1 MTTRRTLARRG
12 LAGLAV
18 ATLAIAGFAGA
29 ASALPGPGQDGAPAL
44 GSLSIHKHAG
54 TPTSQTPP
62 NGQPQTVNRPVLAGV
77 TFEVC
82 QIPGIDLTTNAGW
95 DAANA
100 ATLTGP
106 GAVTCGANP
115 ATSIVTGV
123 DGLAFFNNL
132 PLGLYLVTETAAPVG
147 VTKAVPFL
155 VTIPYPSVTGS
166 GTDATTSWLYD
177 VHVYP
182 KNGLDPKGSK
192 TVADPKTPGLG
203 STVSWTVT
211 TRPIGSFNDGA
222 PLTSYK
228 IVDQLVPQLQYTDTG
243 TTSLSYLTPGGTL
256 TAVDATDFTV
266 APAPNGSPGGTVT
279 VTFTNLDWVNSLP
292 AGTTFQWILTTKV
305 VGVGNLEN
313 KAFENIGFENVEI
326 GKATTQWGP
335 VKLLKHQAGGTIG
348 LQGAEFQI
356 YAGICPD
363 VANALDGEPVQV
375 DDSATFISGADGVVN
390 VAGLYVGKN
399 GTPTQ
404 ASYCVVETKAPAG
417 YVLPA
422 NPRTTVSVTP
432 GTTAVSEIEIANV
445 PVEGPDL
452 PLTGAS
458 GTLAMTVVGLT
469 LVGAGISAIVVTR
482 KRRRHETV

>member
-1 MTTRRTLARRG
+1 MTTRRTLARRS

-18 ATLAIAGFAGA
+18 ATLAIASFAGA

-54 TPTSQTPP
+54 TPTSQTLP
-62 NGQPQTVNRPVLAGV
+62 NGQQQTVNRPVLAGV

-100 ATLTGP
+100 ATPTGP

-147 VTKAVPFL
+147 VTKAAPFL

-166 GTDATTSWLYD
+166 DTSWLYD

-182 KNGLDPKGSK
+182 KNGLEGDGSK
-192 TVADPKTPGLG
+192 TVADPTTPGLG
-203 STVSWTVT
+203 STVPWTVT

-228 IVDQLVPQLQYTDTG
+228 IVDQLVAQLEYTG

-256 TAVDATDFTV
+256 TAVDAADFTLDPV
-266 APAPNGSPGGTVT
+266 APNGTAGGTVT
-279 VTFTNLDWVNSLP
+279 VTFTDLAWVNSLP
-292 AGTTFQWILTTKV
+292 AGTTFQWVLTTKV

-313 KAFENIGFENVEI
+313 KAFENIGGEDVEI
-326 GKATTQWGP
+326 GTATTQWGP
-335 VKLLKHQAGGTIG
+335 VKLLKHQAGSTNG
-348 LQGAEFQI
+348 LRGAEFQI
-356 YAGICPD
+356 YAGTCPD
-363 VANALDGEPVQV
+363 AAAPLVGAPVQV
-375 DDSATFISGADGVVN
+375 NGSATFTSGADGVVN

-417 YVLPA
+417 YVLPT

-432 GTTAVSEIEIANV
+432 GTTAVSEIKIANV

-452 PLTGAS
+452 PLTGAA
-458 GTLAMTVVGLT
+458 GTLTMTVIGLT